1 MDLNTAQLQTLKA
14 AINAETNGAFV
25 TYRNTGQTGAMA
37 DWYNVASN
45 TDAWNSSVDKTQL
58 NAVSTYTNYDT
69 VVAGKR
75 DAWSLFL
82 GSAPQDMSQ
91 GKLRNT
97 VTDVWGP
104 VVAASVGEEILKGC
118 RRKSTRGEN
127 VYGGTVAST
136 GTVSATKLAVEGS
149 MTNQN
154 ILDALAQP

>member
-1 MDLNTAQLQTLKA
+1 MDLNTVQLQTLKA
-14 AINAETNGAFV
+14 AIAAETNAQFV
-25 TYRNTGQTGAMA
+25 GYRNANATQSMA
-37 DWYNVASN
+37 DWYNVLSN
-45 TDAWNSSVDKTQL
+45 TDAWNTSVTSNQL
-58 NAVSTYTNYDT
+58 NAVSTYTSYDT
-69 VVAGKR
+69 VVQGKR
-75 DAWSLFL
+75 DAWQLFL

-104 VVAASVGEEILKGC
+104 VVAASIGEEILKGC

-127 VYGGTVAST
+127 VYGGTVAAT

-154 ILDALAQP
+154 ILDALAS

>member
-1 MDLNTAQLQTLKA
+1 MDLNQAQLLTLKA
-14 AINAETNGAFV
+14 AIAAETNATFV
-25 TYRNTGQTGAMA
+25 GYRTTGQTGAMA
-37 DWYNVASN
+37 NWYNVISN
-45 TDAWNSSVDKTQL
+45 TDAWNTSVDKNQL

-69 VVAGKR
+69 IAAGKR

-104 VVAASVGEEILKGC
+104 IVAASVGEEILKGC

-127 VYGGTVAST
+127 VFGGTVAST
-136 GTVSATKLAVEGS
+136 GTVSATKLDVIGQ
-149 MTNQN
+149 MTDQN
-154 ILDALAQP
+154 ILDALAA